1 MNIQEMNSMEANLLR
16 KDLQRTVSLCKALID
31 NYGTITDIISKI
43 ALERLGEAAYLW
55 NELDYPVQKLLYIAP
70 SKGGAFN
77 TQERAIIKSFWIIS
91 VSDYEGRN

>member
-1 MNIQEMNSMEANLLR
+1 MHSKEAVILR
-16 KDLQRTVSLCKALID
+16 RELKRTQMLCKALID

-91 VSDYEGRN
+91 VSDYEGSL